1 MKCELNEKISDFH
14 KNIHKIQAA
23 EMTVNEGLEYITS
36 NLNTSLNLIVVR
48 PLRFQIEKLKRN
60 LFITNHGLT
69 TNVKVYIPRTE
80 IVYLSLVK
88 IDVCPR
94 G

>member
-1 MKCELNEKISDFH
+1 MKCELNEKMCDFH
-14 KNIHKIQAA
+14 KNIDKIQAA

-36 NLNTSLNLIVVR
+36 NLNTIFKPYCCKTFNVSNR
-48 PLRFQIEKLKRN
+48 KAQAKP
-60 LFITNHGLT
+60 FITNHGLT
-69 TNVKVYIPRTE
+69 TNVKVYIPLTE

-88 IDVCPR
+88 IDVCPT

>member
-1 MKCELNEKISDFH
+1 M
-14 KNIHKIQAA
+14 
-23 EMTVNEGLEYITS
+23 
-36 NLNTSLNLIVVR
+36 
-48 PLRFQIEKLKRN
+48 FQIEKLKRN

-69 TNVKVYIPRTE
+69 TNVKVYIPLTE

-88 IDVCPR
+88 IDVCPT